1 VWFCRVAIKDLWLRC
16 RDLTDWSAVAA
27 VGAFT
32 AVVVIIALMNFDPH
46 LTYRGTADLLFALL
60 ALAAVGKDPPDPVL
74 ATAEAQELEDT
85 VEKPQRGA
93 MMRSADT
100 LTGVDR

>member
-60 ALAAVGKDPPDPVL
+60 ALAAVGKDPPD
-74 ATAEAQELEDT
+74 TAQAQELEDT